1 MDTKEIDEDSIR
13 LDALQAQIDM
23 SMSFATAMVSTWLK
37 PSHKLTSRSKRD
49 IEAELQE
56 HMRRPPRL
64 GVGAVIPEGH
74 NASRETSRLKGQLV
88 GKGNKC
94 FRDDEPG
101 VKQKSDDEAE
111 SRTGAIKKKARLDPF
126 GEHNGKKKKKRK
138 VVITQE
144 IDTSTPMKTSVFPET
159 ELEEQEEVISMVMQD
174 AGPSTPT
181 KSPKGDKQ
189 KKDLVVESPSQYSPS
204 ILQRTTSEDSAI
216 PLYLVINQQLAILS
230 LTPHTESSAIDV
242 SSAVS
247 LNIGRQ
253 AQPAVL
259 LKQPLLNLAPPRSD
273 DGSGDDANAVAT
285 DDSPKKKKRRR
296 RKKKKNS
303 TIPESCTEGATDGS

>member
-138 VVITQE
+138 VVMTQE

-189 KKDLVVESPSQYSPS
+189 KKDLVVESPSQHSPS
-204 ILQRTTSEDSAI
+204 ILQRTTT
-216 PLYLVINQQLAILS
+216 ILS